1 LRLPPVIGHRGAAAT
16 APENTLESLRAAA
29 ALGAGGVEFDAKLT
43 ADGRVI
49 LLHDETLDRTT
60 TGHGRVAQA
69 SFAAIRSLDAGSWFG
84 PGWQG
89 TRVPTLEEAL
99 QLVLELDLAANIE
112 IKPCPGRE
120 GETARAVVETVRRLW
135 PVDRDPPLLSSF
147 ARESLAAARANAP
160 ELPRGLL
167 VWEQTADWADTAAT
181 LGCRTV
187 HCAHQ
192 HLTSAWAAE
201 IKRSGYGLA
210 VYTINDPGRA
220 REVRN
225 WGADS
230 IITDRP
236 DAIRAALR
244 S

>member
-1 LRLPPVIGHRGAAAT
+1 MIGHRGAAAT
-16 APENTLESLRAAA
+16 APENTLEGLRAAA
-29 ALGAGGVEFDAKLT
+29 ALGAGGVEFDARLT
-43 ADGRVI
+43 ADGRVV

-60 TGHGRVAQA
+60 TGHGEVAQA
-69 SFAAIRSLDAGSWFG
+69 SFAAIRRLDAGSWFG
-84 PGWQG
+84 PEWQG

-99 QLVLELDLAANIE
+99 QLVLELDLAPNIE

-120 GETARAVVETVRRLW
+120 SETAQGVVETVRRLW
-135 PVDRDPPLLSSF
+135 PANREPPLLSSF
-147 ARESLAAARANAP
+147 ARESLAVAQAGAP

-167 VWEQTADWADTAAT
+167 IWEQPPDWADAAAA

-192 HLTSAWAAE
+192 HLTPAWAAE

-210 VYTINDPGRA
+210 VYTINDPTRA
-220 REVRN
+220 REVQG

-244 S
+244 P